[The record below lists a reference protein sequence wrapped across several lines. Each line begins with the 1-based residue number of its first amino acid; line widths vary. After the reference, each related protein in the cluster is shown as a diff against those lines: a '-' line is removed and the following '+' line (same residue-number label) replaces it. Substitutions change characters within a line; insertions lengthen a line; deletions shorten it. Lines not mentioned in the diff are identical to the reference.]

1 MGMFNL
7 GWIISDL
14 ISSISTILVVFVV
27 VVLFIIALKYEG
39 SRKFIYF
46 SVCFVLII
54 GAGFALIDCYER
66 FSAASSVN
74 GKIEYSEI
82 TYDSVLSVEY
92 NPLVLY
98 EKDDGTYYFDDDLAF
113 VKFDATK
120 ENYEILV
127 NGRVTNNVE
136 LGAGYISSDF
146 VLQIYDTTD
155 KLVTT
160 ITLNIRF
167 EFYTTRTYLLITSD
181 LTAEDESYLRTYVST
196 NSFVVDVV
204 YSISTPVVKDLN

>member
-7 GWIISDL
+7 GWIISDF
-14 ISSISTILVVFVV
+14 ISSISTLLIVAVV
-27 VVLFIIALKYEG
+27 VVLFIIALKYEA

-46 SVCFVLII
+46 SICFVLII
-54 GAGFALIDCYER
+54 GSVFASIDCYER

-82 TYDSVLSVEY
+82 TYESVLSVEY
-92 NPLVLY
+92 NPLILY
-98 EKDDGTYYFDDDLAF
+98 EKEDGTYYFDDDLAF
-113 VKFDATK
+113 VEFDATK
-120 ENYEILV
+120 EDYEILV

-136 LGAGYISSDF
+136 LGAGYIASYF
-146 VLQIYDTTD
+146 VLQIYDIEG

-167 EFYTTRTYLLITSD
+167 EYYTTRTYLLITSD

-196 NSFVVDVV
+196 NSFAIDVV
-204 YSISTPVVKDLN
+204 YSISTPVVKDLY